1 MYNVIRYT
9 MANQEEHLMLRNRR
23 GFVVLAIILSML
35 MIIGAIAVFGFVSGR
50 LGTTYRLHRR
60 PQAIL
65 DAESASYVAYMM
77 MREGDWARDDTDA
90 DSKTVRFNH
99 KPVTINL
106 QDSSLADPEDTN
118 RVQVTSPYR

>member
-1 MYNVIRYT
+1 

-50 LGTTYRLHRR
+50 LGTTYSFARR

-65 DAESASYVAYMM
+65 DAESASYVTYML
-77 MREGDWARDDTDA
+77 MREGVWGRNDA
-90 DSKTVRFNH
+90 DAGVKQVQFDHKTV
-99 KPVTINL
+99 II
-106 QDSSLADPEDTN
+106 DISDTTDN
-118 RVQVTSPYR
+118 EVSATSPYR